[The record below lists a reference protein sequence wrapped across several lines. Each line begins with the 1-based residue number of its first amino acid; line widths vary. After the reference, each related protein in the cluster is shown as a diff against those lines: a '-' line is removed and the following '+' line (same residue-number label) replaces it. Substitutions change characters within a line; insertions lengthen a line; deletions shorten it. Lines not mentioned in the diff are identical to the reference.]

1 MFRKR
6 STHGPILRLV
16 IGVLVV
22 IGLLWLIPWQVLS
35 SVDVGEEPKVE
46 TVEALRVIQAVEA
59 PEVVEASKDQP
70 EQKTT
75 EEDQPK
81 AATPPPAQPPSSSPP
96 RPAPPAAPRVEE
108 VPQNFLPPPN
118 DYYWDYGPWDY
129 GPDYWGYEPDSDYY
143 WSY

>member
-1 MFRKR
+1 MWRKRPRRYMFRKR

-35 SVDVGEEPKVE
+35 SVDVGDEPKVE
-46 TVEALRVIQAVEA
+46 TVEALRVIETVEA

-81 AATPPPAQPPSSSPP
+81 AATPPPA
-96 RPAPPAAPRVEE
+96 
-108 VPQNFLPPPN
+108 
-118 DYYWDYGPWDY
+118 
-129 GPDYWGYEPDSDYY
+129 
-143 WSY
+143 